1 MTGQPHLP
9 GGPEDFVSEK
19 DTGSGRK
26 RSFLARYRIED
37 KGGGQEYLQTLR
49 SAGGGGRT
57 KVNRSP
63 YCASLNPGDIC

>member
-37 KGGGQEYLQTLR
+37 KGGG
-49 SAGGGGRT
+49 GR
-57 KVNRSP
+57 
-63 YCASLNPGDIC
+63 